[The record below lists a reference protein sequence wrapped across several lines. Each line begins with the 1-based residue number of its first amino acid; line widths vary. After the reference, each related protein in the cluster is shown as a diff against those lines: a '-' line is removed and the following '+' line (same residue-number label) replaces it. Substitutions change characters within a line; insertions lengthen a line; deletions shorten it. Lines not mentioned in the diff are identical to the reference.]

1 MHSNHIIPSDSMEEL
16 YRKVEKELLQAE
28 KTLGP
33 QRLKESDLRDVDCG
47 EELYQLLRDNDDPS
61 LYRFV
66 VRSEMR
72 LL

>member
-1 MHSNHIIPSDSMEEL
+1 MLSARCINIMPPDSTEDL

-28 KTLGP
+28 TAPVP

-66 VRSEMR
+66 V
-72 LL
+72 